1 MTEQTESISPGKR
14 FWRLLK
20 PDQKEITNIYVYA
33 VFSGLVNLSLP
44 LGIQAIINQIQGA
57 RMSTSWVV
65 LVVIVILGITAAGIL
80 QIQQLKIT
88 ERLQQRIFTRAA
100 FEFAYRIPRIKLEKL
115 YQHYAPEL
123 INRFFDIISVQK
135 GLSKM
140 LIDFSVAG
148 LQVAFGL
155 ILLSLYH
162 PFFIAFS
169 LVLIVLV
176 YAIFRFTVEKGLNT
190 SLKES
195 KYKYQ
200 VAYWLQE
207 LARTNSTFKLAGKT
221 NLPLERTDAHT
232 EDYLGARENHFKVL
246 VQQYSLMVVFK
257 VIVAAG
263 LLVIG
268 SLLVM
273 DQKMNIGQFVAA
285 EIIILLIMGSV
296 EKLIIAI
303 ETIYDVLTSLEKIAQ
318 VTDLDL
324 ENHEGIDLER
334 ECDECGIALSFQDL
348 TFKYPGKKIATL
360 KNINLQIGSD
370 EKVIVVGANGSGK
383 SSLLQIM
390 AGLYEPQ
397 DGSISYNE
405 IPKSNLQLE
414 SLRSVIGDSLSQEQ
428 LFQGTLREN
437 ICMGR
442 PQATF
447 ENLKWAVTNLG
458 LDTYVKSLSDG
469 YDTVLDSEGKK
480 IPRSILQKILLAR
493 SIADKPKL
501 LLLEDSFEHL
511 DSDDRTKI
519 VDFLTDKSNRWTLV
533 SVSSD
538 SYLASKCDRVLV
550 MNDGGISMSGTYLE
564 LKEII
569 KFKPMDNA

>member
-1 MTEQTESISPGKR
+1 MAEKIEPITPLKR

-20 PDQKEITNIYVYA
+20 PDKKEITNIYVYA
-33 VFSGLVNLSLP
+33 VFNGLVNLSLP

-57 RMSTSWVV
+57 QMSTSWIV
-65 LVVIVILGITAAGIL
+65 LVIIVILGIAATGFL

-88 ERLQQRIFTRAA
+88 EHLQQRIFTRAA

-115 YQHYAPEL
+115 YQHFAPEL

-140 LIDFSVAG
+140 LIDFSVAV
-148 LQVAFGL
+148 LQVIFGL

-162 PFFIAFS
+162 PFFIAFG
-169 LVLIVLV
+169 LVLIISV

-221 NLPLERTDAHT
+221 DLPLERVESHT
-232 EDYLGARENHFKVL
+232 KSYLGARENHFKVL
-246 VQQYSLMVVFK
+246 VQQYSLMVIFK
-257 VIVAAG
+257 VVVAAG
-263 LLVIG
+263 LLIIG
-268 SLLVM
+268 SILVM
-273 DQKMNIGQFVAA
+273 DQQMNIGQFVAA
-285 EIIILLIMGSV
+285 EIIILLIIGSV

-324 ENHEGIDLER
+324 ENHDGVDLVR
-334 ECDECGIALSFQDL
+334 ECGECGLSVSLQNL
-348 TFKYPGKKIATL
+348 TFNYPNKSKPTL
-360 KNINLQIGSD
+360 KDVSLEIESD
-370 EKVIVVGANGSGK
+370 ERIMLMGTNGSGK
-383 SSLLQIM
+383 STLLQLL
-390 AGLYEPQ
+390 AGLYEIEE
-397 DGSISYNE
+397 GSISYNE
-405 IPKSNLQLE
+405 IPKSNLKLE

-428 LFQGTLREN
+428 IFQGTLMEN
-437 ICMGR
+437 ITMGR
-442 PQATF
+442 PEANF
-447 ENLKWAVTNLG
+447 DNVKWAVNKLG
-458 LDTYVKSLSDG
+458 LDTYVKSLPLG
-469 YDTVLDSEGKK
+469 YNTQLSPDSKK
-480 IPRSILQKILLAR
+480 IPRSTIQKILLAR

-501 LLLEDSFEHL
+501 VLLEDAFEHL
-511 DSDDRTKI
+511 DTIDRRKI
-519 VDFLTDKSNRWTLV
+519 IDFLMDKKNRWTLV
-533 SVSSD
+533 SVSAD

-550 MNDGGISMSGTYLE
+550 MDDGSIKMSGNYSE

-569 KFKPMDNA
+569 NFKPLDNA

>member
-65 LVVIVILGITAAGIL
+65 LVIIVILGITAAGIL

-100 FEFAYRIPRIKLEKL
+100 FEFAYRIPRIKLESL

-123 INRFFDIISVQK
+123 INRFFDIVSVQK

-176 YAIFRFTVEKGLNT
+176 YAIFRFTVEKGLDT

-221 NLPLERTDAHT
+221 NLPLERIDAHT
-232 EDYLGARENHFKVL
+232 TDYLGARENHFKIL

-268 SLLVM
+268 SILVM

-296 EKLIIAI
+296 EKLIVAI

-318 VTDLDL
+318 VTDMDL
-324 ENHEGIDLER
+324 ENHEGIDLES
-334 ECDECGIALSFQDL
+334 ECGDCGLAMSFQDL
-348 TFKYPGKKIATL
+348 SFKYPGKKIASL
-360 KNINLQIGSD
+360 KNINLQIESD
-370 EKVIVVGANGSGK
+370 EKIIVVGANTSGK

-390 AGLYEPQ
+390 AGLFEPQ
-397 DGSISYNE
+397 DGSISFNE

-437 ICMGR
+437 ISMGR
-442 PQATF
+442 EQATF
-447 ENLKWAVTNLG
+447 ENLKWAVANLG
-458 LDTYVKSLSDG
+458 LDTYVKSLAEG
-469 YDTVLDSEGKK
+469 YDTILDSEGKK
-480 IPRSILQKILLAR
+480 IPRSIVQKILLAR
-493 SIADKPKL
+493 SIADRPKL

-511 DSDDRTKI
+511 DPEDRTKI
-519 VDFLTDKSNRWTLV
+519 VDFLTDRTNRWTLV
-533 SVSSD
+533 AVSSD

-550 MNDGGISMSGTYLE
+550 MKDGGISMTGTYSD

>member
-1 MTEQTESISPGKR
+1 MAEKIEPITPLKR

-20 PDQKEITNIYVYA
+20 PDKKEITNIYVYA
-33 VFSGLVNLSLP
+33 VFNGLVNLSLP

-57 RMSTSWVV
+57 QMSTSWIV
-65 LVVIVILGITAAGIL
+65 LVIIVILGIAATGFL

-88 ERLQQRIFTRAA
+88 EHLQQRIFTRAA

-115 YQHYAPEL
+115 YQHFAPEL

-140 LIDFSVAG
+140 LIDFSVAV
-148 LQVAFGL
+148 LQVIFGL

-162 PFFIAFS
+162 PFFIAFG
-169 LVLIVLV
+169 LVLIISV

-221 NLPLERTDAHT
+221 DLPLERVESHT
-232 EDYLGARENHFKVL
+232 KSYLGARENHFKVL
-246 VQQYSLMVVFK
+246 VQQYSLMVIFK
-257 VIVAAG
+257 VVVAAG
-263 LLVIG
+263 LLIIG
-268 SLLVM
+268 SILVM
-273 DQKMNIGQFVAA
+273 DQQMNIGQFVAA
-285 EIIILLIMGSV
+285 EIIILLIIGSV

-324 ENHEGIDLER
+324 ENHDGVDLVR
-334 ECDECGIALSFQDL
+334 ECGECGLSVSLQNL
-348 TFKYPGKKIATL
+348 TFNYPNKSKPTL
-360 KNINLQIGSD
+360 KDVSLEIESD
-370 EKVIVVGANGSGK
+370 ERIMLMGTNGSGK
-383 SSLLQIM
+383 STLLQLL
-390 AGLYEPQ
+390 AGLYEIEE
-397 DGSISYNE
+397 GSISYNE
-405 IPKSNLQLE
+405 IPKSNLKLE

-428 LFQGTLREN
+428 VFQGTLMEN
-437 ICMGR
+437 ITMGR
-442 PQATF
+442 PEANF
-447 ENLKWAVTNLG
+447 DNVKWAVNKLG
-458 LDTYVKSLSDG
+458 LDTYVKSLPLG
-469 YDTVLDSEGKK
+469 YNTQLSPDSKK
-480 IPRSILQKILLAR
+480 IPRSTIQKILLAR

-501 LLLEDSFEHL
+501 VLLEDAFEHL
-511 DSDDRTKI
+511 DTIDRRKI
-519 VDFLTDKSNRWTLV
+519 IDFLMDKKNRWTLV
-533 SVSSD
+533 SVSAD

-550 MNDGGISMSGTYLE
+550 MDDGSIKMSGNYSE

-569 KFKPMDNA
+569 NFKPLDNA